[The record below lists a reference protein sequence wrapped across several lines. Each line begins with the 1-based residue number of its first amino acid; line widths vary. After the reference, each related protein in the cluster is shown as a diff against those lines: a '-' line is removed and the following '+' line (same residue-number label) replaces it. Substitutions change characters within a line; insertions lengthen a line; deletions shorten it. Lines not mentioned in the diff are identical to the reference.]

1 MVSTATVDDYENAV
15 KEAYVRF
22 SKGNVV
28 DNLYNF
34 VIEMLDQKMSFKA
47 QIKRASNGQKNI
59 VFTFQEEDDNLFSE
73 DDYSVQIF
81 LLEDKNISLDI
92 SYTDELLW
100 KVTDGSGFV
109 KKLLDVLNAIS
120 SKNVG
125 TKTTEYQF
133 FQENLKLKGLE
144 ENSELSLSKVVE
156 VVDAFILKFGTAVLD
171 PNIKLNTFY
180 NHFLEYESI
189 RYKFL
194 ETLLDSYLKSELN
207 AFKDKDKQKFETELK
222 MLKKKKLERYGKDR
236 NLHFR
241 SQTLKASKIVKKG
254 KKLSDDEFKQYKQS
268 KEDAYN
274 EIIDHMKRQEFWRKM
289 EEAMNKKEFTDQQK
303 KEILDLVKKSKER
316 KQRQERKQKN
326 KKRKR
331 ESQNKSESENKSE
344 LKTQQV
350 IPKNRQQS
358 LLYDIQDKLKL

>member
-1 MVSTATVDDYENAV
+1 MSF
-15 KEAYVRF
+15 KKR
-22 SKGNVV
+22 K
-28 DNLYNF
+28 
-34 VIEMLDQKMSFKA
+34 VIDQKISFKA
-47 QIKRASNGQKNI
+47 QITKASNGQKNI
-59 VFTFQEEDDNLFSE
+59 VFTLQEEDKDDE
-73 DDYSVQIF
+73 DDKLISIGDYSVKLFI
-81 LLEDKNISLDI
+81 LEDKSISLDI
-92 SYTDELLW
+92 SYSDILLW
-100 KVTDGSGFV
+100 EVIDVSGFL

-133 FQENLKLKGLE
+133 SQENLNLKGLE

-241 SQTLKASKIVKKG
+241 SQTLKASKMVKKG

-303 KEILDLVKKSKER
+303 KEILLLLKQSKER
-316 KQRQERKQKN
+316 KKRKERN

-331 ESQNKSESENKSE
+331 ENENDSTKE
-344 LKTQQV
+344 INAK
-350 IPKNRQQS
+350 QS

>member
-1 MVSTATVDDYENAV
+1 M
-15 KEAYVRF
+15 
-22 SKGNVV
+22 
-28 DNLYNF
+28 
-34 VIEMLDQKMSFKA
+34 
-47 QIKRASNGQKNI
+47 
-59 VFTFQEEDDNLFSE
+59 
-73 DDYSVQIF
+73 
-81 LLEDKNISLDI
+81 
-92 SYTDELLW
+92 
-100 KVTDGSGFV
+100 
-109 KKLLDVLNAIS
+109 NAIS

-133 FQENLKLKGLE
+133 FQENLNLKGLE

-180 NHFLEYESI
+180 NHFGEYESI
-189 RYKFL
+189 RHKFL
-194 ETLLDSYLKSELN
+194 KTLLDSYLQSELN
-207 AFKDKDKQKFETELK
+207 AFKDKDKQKFKTELK
-222 MLKKKKLERYGKDR
+222 MLKKKKLEHYGKDR

-268 KEDAYN
+268 KEEAYN

-303 KEILDLVKKSKER
+303 KEILALVKESRAKKKRKER
-316 KQRQERKQKN
+316 ERN

-331 ESQNKSESENKSE
+331 DNENATEEINATSTK
-344 LKTQQV
+344 
-350 IPKNRQQS
+350 QS

>member
-1 MVSTATVDDYENAV
+1 MVSKEVVEEYENAV

-28 DNLYNF
+28 TNLYDF
-34 VIEMLDQKMSFKA
+34 VIKVLDQKMSFKA
-47 QIKRASNGQKNI
+47 QIKKASNGQKNI
-59 VFTFQEEDDNLFSE
+59 VFTLQEEDKDDE
-73 DDYSVQIF
+73 DDKLISIGDYSVKLFI
-81 LLEDKNISLDI
+81 LEDKSISLDI
-92 SYTDELLW
+92 SYSDILLW
-100 KVTDGSGFV
+100 EVIDVSGFL

-133 FQENLKLKGLE
+133 SQENLNLKGLE

-241 SQTLKASKIVKKG
+241 SQTLKASKMVKKG

-303 KEILDLVKKSKER
+303 KEILLLLKQSKER
-316 KQRQERKQKN
+316 KKRKERN

-331 ESQNKSESENKSE
+331 ENENDSTKE
-344 LKTQQV
+344 INAK
-350 IPKNRQQS
+350 QS